1 MSTLV
6 IDQRG
11 TQLSY
16 QGGALMI
23 RIPGEQPQSVP
34 LHLLER
40 LITVG
45 RVTLD
50 GNLLARLA
58 EQGVGLVAMPG
69 RSTRGQAFL
78 WSQGHGDAARRLGQY
93 GLVSQPASCLFWAR
107 RFVMLRMIGA
117 RRLLR
122 HAGQQRPELGRAMNK
137 GLQHL
142 DQALMQTRHSQDLD
156 QLRGLEGAAAAAY
169 FAAYAQL
176 LPPALAFQGRNRRP
190 PRDPVNAALSLS
202 YTLAHS
208 DAIRA
213 LARAG
218 LDPML
223 GFLHEPAHGRESLA
237 CDLVELA
244 RPRLERWVWRLF
256 ADEKLTARH
265 FSHTGQACRMNKAA
279 RRIFFAGYE
288 RQAGCHRRWFDRYAR
303 LLARACSRVGSSS
316 TIEAA

>member
-16 QGGALMI
+16 HSGALMI
-23 RIPGEQPQSVP
+23 RVPGEQLQSVP

-50 GNLLARLA
+50 GSLLAQLA
-58 EQGVGLVAMPG
+58 DQGIGLLALPG
-69 RSTRGQAFL
+69 RSTRGSAFL
-78 WSQGHGDAARRLGQY
+78 WSQGHGDAGRRLGQY
-93 GLVSQPASCLFWAR
+93 ALVSQSASCLVWAR
-107 RFVMLRMIGA
+107 RFVRLRMMGA
-117 RRLLR
+117 RRLLQQ
-122 HAGQQRPELGRAMNK
+122 AGQQRPELSYAMNK
-137 GLQHL
+137 GQQHL
-142 DQALMQTRHSQDLD
+142 ERALRQARHSQDLA
-156 QLRGLEGAAAAAY
+156 QLRGIEGAAAAAY
-169 FAAYAQL
+169 FAAYAQV
-176 LPPALAFQGRNRRP
+176 LPPALGFQGRNRRP

-202 YTLAHS
+202 YTLAHGE
-208 DAIRA
+208 AVRA

-256 ADEKLTARH
+256 AEEQLTARH
-265 FSHTGQACRMNKAA
+265 FSYTGSACRMNKAA

-288 RQAGCHRRWFDRYAR
+288 QQAHRQRRWFDRYAH
-303 LLARACSRVGSSS
+303 LLARACSQAVPSS